1 MESDNSKSDTV
12 GELATVS
19 NNSGESSADNYE
31 LLFLIVK
38 VIDGKHLFYYHCN
51 SFFFSIW
58 GMASALELRICWSLS
73 WQVLSGTCFLLVW
86 TGRDGDMSRPSLI
99 WKVSSP
105 TSLGSIWQT
114 SQHGCQGWQL
124 PLPMVVVE
132 SNLCSAYQGIKIKL
146 HQSPVL

>member
-51 SFFFSIW
+51 SFFFSI
-58 GMASALELRICWSLS
+58 
-73 WQVLSGTCFLLVW
+73 
-86 TGRDGDMSRPSLI
+86 
-99 WKVSSP
+99 
-105 TSLGSIWQT
+105 
-114 SQHGCQGWQL
+114 
-124 PLPMVVVE
+124 
-132 SNLCSAYQGIKIKL
+132 
-146 HQSPVL
+146 